1 LNGPGPGEEQGQ
13 EKKQAKNPSVVPG
26 LKSVSSD
33 FKRGS
38 CQIHGDHYPFYSYRK
53 DGPMNKAKTDLNLS
67 CRLVAQGGE
76 KVPGVKSLPV
86 RREKRGTEERGI

>member
-1 LNGPGPGEEQGQ
+1 
-13 EKKQAKNPSVVPG
+13 
-26 LKSVSSD
+26 
-33 FKRGS
+33 
-38 CQIHGDHYPFYSYRK
+38 
-53 DGPMNKAKTDLNLS
+53 MNKAKTDLNLS

>member
-1 LNGPGPGEEQGQ
+1 LNGPRRGEKQEE
-13 EKKQAKNPSVVPG
+13 EKKQARNPSVVAG
-26 LKSVSSD
+26 LEPVSFASR
-33 FKRGS
+33 RGS